1 MEKSLE
7 ILDLPPDVRDLVGEC
22 ELTGKRTQ
30 FKRNG
35 RPVVTLVSHDEYLA
49 LRETVEIAND
59 VALRAQLA
67 AAEEELAKGA
77 VLLSEELT
85 GVRSAEDRLRVSESV
100 ERTWQLLPD
109 ERRALVTAAFAVI
122 EDDPII
128 GAPLFEPLRGLWSYR
143 RDDVRIVY
151 RIMAEARFVVI
162 LAIG

>member
-7 ILDLPPDVRDLVGEC
+7 ILDLPPDVRKLVGEC
-22 ELTGKRTQ
+22 ELTGQRTH
-30 FKRNG
+30 FNRNG

-59 VALRAQLA
+59 VALRAQIA
-67 AAEEELAKGA
+67 AAEEELGRGS

-85 GVRSAEDRLRVSESV
+85 GVRSAEDRLRVAESV

-109 ERRALVTAAFAVI
+109 ERRTAVAAAFAVI

-143 RDDVRIVY
+143 RDARIVY

>member
-1 MEKSLE
+1 MEKTLE
-7 ILDLPPDVRDLVGEC
+7 ILDLPSDVRELVGEC
-22 ELTGKRTQ
+22 ELTGQRTH
-30 FKRNG
+30 FNRNG

-59 VALRAQLA
+59 VALRAQIA
-67 AAEEELAKGA
+67 AAEDEVQRGS

-85 GVRSAEDRLRVSESV
+85 GVRSAEDRLRLAESV
-100 ERTWQLLPD
+100 ERSWQFLSD
-109 ERRALVTAAFAVI
+109 ERRATIGGAFAVI
-122 EDDPII
+122 EEDPII

-162 LAIG
+162 LAIA